1 MEDRDNTYPSIGCM
15 KYLWDN
21 PMTGRTWCQCGHCGN
36 VVSRKADTCRHCGA
50 HFQNM
55 KNGKLVLK

>member
-1 MEDRDNTYPSIGCM
+1 MIDQDNARAAIGCM

-21 PMTGRTWCQCGHCGN
+21 PMTGRTWCQCGHCGKA
-36 VVSRKADTCRHCGA
+36 VSRKADTCRHCRA